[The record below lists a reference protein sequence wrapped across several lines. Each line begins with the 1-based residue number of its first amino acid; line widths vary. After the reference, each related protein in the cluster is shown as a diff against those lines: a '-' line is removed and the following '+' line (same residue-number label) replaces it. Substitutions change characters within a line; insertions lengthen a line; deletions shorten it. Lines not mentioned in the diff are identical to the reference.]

1 MSTKAYFLTI
11 RQAAAQIGVHESTI
25 RRYADR
31 GLIGVKRLPSGV
43 RRLRRTDVEE
53 LAARMEAS
61 ASPNDREEQAPEV
74 AIEDVDEASVWRS
87 DEELEQ
93 FLSLTYAERD
103 RDR

>member
-1 MSTKAYFLTI
+1 M
-11 RQAAAQIGVHESTI
+11 GVHESTM

-53 LAARMEAS
+53 LAARMEAG
-61 ASPNDREEQAPEV
+61 ASPSDREATQRATEV
-74 AIEDVDEASVWRS
+74 ALEDVSEAPVWRS